1 MNDAFGTQNFGSLA
15 EVIAHIA
22 LRANPIKIAVNSLGE
37 TDLRGVPRRPDCIR
51 PAGKVSHFPRT
62 KFPIN
67 FRRDSYSERV
77 GNALR
82 NFADGHPFSAA
93 DVYWPAIE
101 SIGCGGEQIR
111 ARDILNERKIAGLLS
126 VFIKNWRQIVKQTGA
141 KNRDHTGV
149 RIEDRLS
156 GSVSAR
162 VPQRNGWNPD
172 LFSPE
177 QDQFLLIDFG

>member
-77 GNALR
+77 RNALC
-82 NFADGHPFSAA
+82 NFADGHPFSTAA
-93 DVYWPAIE
+93 VKWPAIE
-101 SIGCGGEQIR
+101 GFGCRVEQIR
-111 ARDILNERKIAGLLS
+111 ARDVHDE
-126 VFIKNWRQIVKQTGA
+126 
-141 KNRDHTGV
+141 
-149 RIEDRLS
+149 E
-156 GSVSAR
+156 
-162 VPQRNGWNPD
+162 
-172 LFSPE
+172 
-177 QDQFLLIDFG
+177 